1 MSADYRRRV
10 RAIGRSDPIDT
21 LACARAALAE
31 DLPVAVP
38 ETDVREIKM
47 LLDYREDLVGEM
59 VRICCRSR
67 WHLHD
72 IDPDFAATIP
82 ACKLHRPKGN
92 ARVTAFLREREGSV
106 AVSICLDLIERITDL
121 GGRAGRLER
130 ELEERVRVVGPHLL
144 ELPGCG
150 PMSAARIVAETC
162 DPARFKS
169 AAAFAMFTGYAPI
182 PASSGNSQRVRLNRG
197 GNRRM
202 NAAIHR
208 IAITPKRMHQ
218 PAQDYLATRRALGN
232 SNTEAIRALKR
243 HIARRVF
250 ALVQGGANAGRMTAL
265 TAKPAEPIAAW
276 RLSVASLTH
285 GLDRGGALR
294 HSRSAPCARASA
306 LGARSSRR

>member
-1 MSADYRRRV
+1 MSTGRPLRLREERRRDAEVVTGLDPHKDVLVAVAVDGNGRQIDVKDATV
-10 RAIGRSDPIDT
+10 RPRGCRAQLRWARILGSHWWPVEDVRHVAGGLVRFLLAEGEHVVWVAHPYERRLSATDPAIGRSDPIDT
-21 LACARAALAE
+21 LACARAALA
-31 DLPVAVP
+31 
-38 ETDVREIKM
+38 
-47 LLDYREDLVGEM
+47 
-59 VRICCRSR
+59 
-67 WHLHD
+67 
-72 IDPDFAATIP
+72 
-82 ACKLHRPKGN
+82 
-92 ARVTAFLREREGSV
+92 
-106 AVSICLDLIERITDL
+106 
-121 GGRAGRLER
+121 
-130 ELEERVRVVGPHLL
+130 
-144 ELPGCG
+144 
-150 PMSAARIVAETC
+150 
-162 DPARFKS
+162 
-169 AAAFAMFTGYAPI
+169 MFTGYAPI
-182 PASSGNSQRVRLNRG
+182 SASSGNSQRVRLNRG

-232 SNTEAIRALKR
+232 SNTEAIGALKR